1 MVAISIKSNKPRI
14 NVARALE
21 KPKLRLHLGGK
32 FVFFAV
38 TSLTIANLITLVR
51 IMLVPAIVWAALS
64 EQMLLAF
71 ILFIVAGASDGIDGT
86 VARYFNQQTELG
98 TILDPIADKL
108 MLVCVFITLG
118 VLESIPLWLV
128 ILIVSRDLL
137 IIFGVLL
144 AFLLS
149 LPVTIRPLWIS
160 KTNTAVQIILAAW
173 VLFSLAFGIE
183 WPNAKM
189 SLEWLTGL
197 LTALSAAAYVYQGI
211 KLFATSEKSVQ

>member
-1 MVAISIKSNKPRI
+1 MIS
-14 NVARALE
+14 AR
-21 KPKLRLHLGGK
+21 G
-32 FVFFAV
+32 
-38 TSLTIANLITLVR
+38 
-51 IMLVPAIVWAALS
+51 
-64 EQMLLAF
+64 
-71 ILFIVAGASDGIDGT
+71 
-86 VARYFNQQTELG
+86 
-98 TILDPIADKL
+98 
-108 MLVCVFITLG
+108 
-118 VLESIPLWLV
+118 
-128 ILIVSRDLL
+128 LIVSRDLL

-183 WPNAKM
+183 WPNAKL

-197 LTALSAAAYVYQGI
+197 LTASSAAAYIYQGI

>member
-1 MVAISIKSNKPRI
+1 MTVAN
-14 NVARALE
+14 
-21 KPKLRLHLGGK
+21 
-32 FVFFAV
+32 F
-38 TSLTIANLITLVR
+38 ITLLR
-51 IMLVPAIVWAALS
+51 ILLVPAIVWAALS
-64 EQMLLAF
+64 DQMMLAF
-71 ILFIVAGASDGIDGT
+71 ILFLAAGVSDGVDGI

-108 MLVCVFITLG
+108 MLVCVFISLAYLG
-118 VLESIPLWLV
+118 TIPLWLV
-128 ILIVSRDLL
+128 ILIVSRDML
-137 IIFGVLL
+137 IVFGVLL
-144 AFLLS
+144 AFVMS

-160 KTNTAVQIILAAW
+160 KANTAVQIILAAW

>member
-1 MVAISIKSNKPRI
+1 M
-14 NVARALE
+14 
-21 KPKLRLHLGGK
+21 
-32 FVFFAV
+32 
-38 TSLTIANLITLVR
+38 TIANLITLVR
-51 IMLVPAIVWAALS
+51 IMLVPVIVWAALS
-64 EQMLLAF
+64 GQMLMAF
-71 ILFIVAGASDGIDGT
+71 LLFLLAGASDAIDGT

-108 MLVCVFITLG
+108 MLVCVFISLAYLG
-118 VLESIPLWLV
+118 SIPLWLV

-144 AFLLS
+144 AFFLS

-173 VLFSLAFGIE
+173 VLFSLAFGID
-183 WPNAKM
+183 WPNAKT

-197 LTALSAAAYVYQGI
+197 LTALSAAAYTYQGI
-211 KLFATSEKSVQ
+211 KLFATSESGVR